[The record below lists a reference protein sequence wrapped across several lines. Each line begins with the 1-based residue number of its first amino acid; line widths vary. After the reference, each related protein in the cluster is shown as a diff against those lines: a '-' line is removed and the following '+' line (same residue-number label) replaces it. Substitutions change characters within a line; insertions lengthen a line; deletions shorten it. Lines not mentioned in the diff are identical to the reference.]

1 MRKKE
6 ALAQAAF
13 SVRSGRRFAS
23 GQVEMILTKLA
34 LTQLVSELIEWFL
47 VQVPMQM
54 ALGIL
59 ELMDASILS
68 KLEIYTSMIMQWREN
83 VEIQDQEHMRT
94 SFSSIKKV
102 LISVLCTATQRQL
115 GSHTMSV
122 SHVTLVK
129 TLNIQ
134 ALVNMR
140 KQDK

>member
-13 SVRSGRRFAS
+13 SVRSGRRFAL
-23 GQVEMILTKLA
+23 GQVEKILTKLA
-34 LTQLVSELIEWFL
+34 LTHLVSELIEWCL

-94 SFSSIKKV
+94 SFSSIKKA
-102 LISVLCTATQRQL
+102 LISVLFIFYAL
-115 GSHTMSV
+115 DSKIELVGSS
-122 SHVTLVK
+122 
-129 TLNIQ
+129 
-134 ALVNMR
+134 
-140 KQDK
+140 